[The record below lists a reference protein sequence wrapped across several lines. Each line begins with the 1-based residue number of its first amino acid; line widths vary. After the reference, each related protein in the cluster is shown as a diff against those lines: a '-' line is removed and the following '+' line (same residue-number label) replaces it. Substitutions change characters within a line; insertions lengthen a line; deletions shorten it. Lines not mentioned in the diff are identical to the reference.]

1 MVEKRIIDNINRSIP
16 SSNNYKSIESK
27 LDFKSLQIESKP
39 KHFKKRLVLTP
50 IIASAVA
57 LVLISALIPTF
68 IHLSRSDKNVSNP
81 MPNQLPQIYLLK
93 TSYTSQL
100 GSDLQTERLN
110 GNQVIK
116 LNTYDEFAKHI
127 YYLPYATLVDFEG
140 EVDESLFENYCLF
153 QIKFYCDDTELN
165 LNYDGKGV
173 CVDDISIVENTLV
186 VNFSV
191 PCIGR
196 TEDIQFRIFYAA
208 ALKSAIDD
216 NFSYIYDV
224 IHRDTGEKGSYYYH
238 Y

>member
-1 MVEKRIIDNINRSIP
+1 MKKDLKKISSLIHNNP
-16 SSNNYKSIESK
+16 SYKDIEDR
-27 LDFKSLQIESKP
+27 LDFNGLQIESKP
-39 KHFKKRLVLTP
+39 KQFKKRLVLTP
-50 IIASAVA
+50 IIASAVV
-57 LVLISALIPTF
+57 LVLTFAIIPTF
-68 IHLSRSDKNVSNP
+68 IYLSRSNQNVSNP
-81 MPNQLPQIYLLK
+81 VPNQLPQIYLLK

-100 GSDLQTERLN
+100 GSDLQTEGFN
-110 GNQVIK
+110 DNQVIK

-127 YYLPYATLVDFEG
+127 YYLPYATLVDFKG

-191 PCIGR
+191 PRFGM
-196 TEDIQFRIFYAA
+196 TEDIQFKIFYAA

-224 IHRDTGEKGSYYYH
+224 IQRDTGEKGSYYYH
-238 Y
+238 

>member
-16 SSNNYKSIESK
+16 SSNNYKNIESK
-27 LDFKSLQIESKP
+27 LDFNSFQIGSTP
-39 KHFKKRLVLTP
+39 KQFKKRLVLIP
-50 IIASAVA
+50 IAASTVA

-93 TSYTSQL
+93 TSYTSEL
-100 GSDLQTERLN
+100 GSDLQTEDFYD
-110 GNQVIK
+110 NQVIK
-116 LNTYDEFAKHI
+116 LNTYDEFAKYI

-153 QIKFYCDDTELN
+153 QIKFYCDAMEL
-165 LNYDGKGV
+165 DGKGV

-191 PCIGR
+191 PCFGM
-196 TEDIQFRIFYAA
+196 TEDIQFKIFYAA